1 MREGALI
8 TLLVCGIVY
17 LRYQDYLL
25 DLWYDPVRM
34 IWIGSAG
41 IILCGVY
48 YLLRHVLEKIQNK
61 INMYRAGI
69 KTSLNDKNEYF
80 PFIPFDMDHVLK
92 EFFSE
97 QKNDGHTFIGLDAEK
112 KNRALVLFSDE
123 QRSQHLQVLGMTGT
137 GKSTS
142 VFYPLIYQD
151 AKKKRPVIII
161 DAKGEMGAINTIN
174 GILSS
179 VGRSD
184 DFLLFS
190 LSHKNCSCSYNPLY
204 VGDYD
209 PQIVIDA
216 FFSNYDDQNTFFREM
231 SKTLFTHAFY
241 ILHSLNKPFSPMDV
255 YCYLNNEECRHEINK
270 QIHCENKSGYLHLK
284 LMDQVISDLR
294 DQYRGWRHVVA
305 GFNNFLMSFNDTL
318 LNDDDS
324 DIVLSDV
331 IRERKIVYFQL
342 PTNAYPLQAISIAR
356 MVQSNLR
363 YISSML
369 QTGQLKSDVM
379 VSVLIDEYG
388 AFAEPS
394 FVEVL
399 NKARSS
405 RMMVTIAH
413 QSLGDLQ
420 NISDTFM
427 KLIDEN
433 TLNKIYLKQTDPE
446 LAELIAR
453 NMGTYTKEEKTY
465 RMTAGTW
472 GNQMHSGE
480 SSNKTVQEFYF
491 SPDKVKSLHKYG
503 QGYFIYRGDNTQICV
518 NFGQFQDIKGEA
530 YEKKSKKAKVSGLQ
544 LFENYYLKGDEKREV
559 LVEVKNTERGLIG
572 TDE

>member
-1 MREGALI
+1 MI
-8 TLLVCGIVY
+8 TLLIIGIIY
-17 LRYQDYLL
+17 LRYQEYIL
-25 DLWYDPVRM
+25 DVWSDPLRM
-34 IWIGSAG
+34 IWLGCVGVA
-41 IILCGVY
+41 LYVVY
-48 YLLRHVLEKIQNK
+48 YFLRHVIEKVQNK
-61 INMYRAGI
+61 ITMYRAGI
-69 KTSLNDKNEYF
+69 KISNKEKGETF
-80 PFIPFDMDHVLK
+80 PFLSFDMESVLQQHFQDK
-92 EFFSE
+92 S
-97 QKNDGHTFIGLDAEK
+97 KHSDTFIGLNAQK
-112 KNRALVLFSDE
+112 KNKEVVCFSDE
-123 QRSQHLQVLGMTGT
+123 QRTQHLQVLGMTGT

-151 AKKKRPVIII
+151 AKKRRPVIII
-161 DAKGEMGAINTIN
+161 DAKGEMSAIYKIN
-174 GILSS
+174 GILSL
-179 VGRSD
+179 VERSD

-190 LSHKNCSCSYNPLY
+190 LSHKEKSCSYNPLY

-216 FFSNYDDQNTFFREM
+216 FFSNYNDQNTFFREM

-241 ILHSLNKPFSPMDV
+241 ILHSLGKPFSPMDV
-255 YCYLNNEECRHEINK
+255 YCYLNNEECRHEINT
-270 QIHCENKSGYLHLK
+270 QIQRKNKSGYLHLK
-284 LMDQVISDLR
+284 LMNQVISDLK

-305 GFNNFLMSFNDTL
+305 GFNNFLMSFDDPL

-324 DIVLSDV
+324 DIVLSDA
-331 IRERKIVYFQL
+331 IKDGKIVYFQL

-369 QTGQLKSDVM
+369 QTGQLKSNAL

-388 AFAEPS
+388 SFAEQS

-420 NISDTFM
+420 NISSTFM

-465 RMTAGTW
+465 RMTAGAW

-491 SPDKVKSLHKYG
+491 SPDKIKSLHKYG
-503 QGYFIYRGDNTQICV
+503 QGYFIYRGDNTQTCV
-518 NFGQFQDIKGEA
+518 NFGQFQDIEVS
-530 YEKKSKKAKVSGLQ
+530 YEKRCKKSKTEGLK
-544 LFENYYLKGDEKREV
+544 LFEQYYLSDKEV
-559 LVEVKNTERGLIG
+559 EELKVATADTKRGLIDF
-572 TDE
+572 DE

>member
-1 MREGALI
+1 MREGVLI
-8 TLLVCGIVY
+8 GLLIIGIIY
-17 LRYQDYLL
+17 LRYQEYVLYV
-25 DLWYDPVRM
+25 WQNPFMMFSFGV
-34 IWIGSAG
+34 GSVF
-41 IILCGVY
+41 LCGVY
-48 YLLRHVLEKIQNK
+48 YLLRHGLEKLINR

-69 KTSLNDKNEYF
+69 KITSKDKKVSF
-80 PFIPFDMDHVLK
+80 PFISFDIAHVLSK
-92 EFFSE
+92 FVKDEP
-97 QKNDGHTFIGLDAEK
+97 KNALTFIGLNAEK
-112 KNRALVLFSDE
+112 KNREVVSLSDS
-123 QRSQHLQVLGMTGT
+123 QRTQHLQVLGMTGT

-142 VFYPLIYQD
+142 IFYPLIYQD
-151 AKKKRPVIII
+151 AKKNRPIIII
-161 DAKGEMGAINTIN
+161 DAKGEMSAINTIN
-174 GILSS
+174 SILES
-179 VGRSD
+179 VGRSE

-190 LSHKNCSCSYNPLY
+190 LSHKRYSCSYNPLY

-209 PQIVIDA
+209 PQIVIDS

-231 SKTLFTHAFY
+231 SKTIFTHAFF
-241 ILHSLNKPFSPMDV
+241 ILYSLGKLFSTMDV
-255 YCYLNNEECRHEINK
+255 YCYLNNEYCRQTINK
-270 QIHCENKSGYLHLK
+270 QINIENKLGYLHLK
-284 LMDQVISDLR
+284 LFNQVISDLK
-294 DQYRGWRHVVA
+294 DQYRGWRHVIA
-305 GFNNFLMSFNDTL
+305 GFNNFLTSFDDSL

-331 IRERKIVYFQL
+331 IRNRKIVYFQL

-369 QTGQLKSDVM
+369 QTGQLKNEGM

-388 AFAEPS
+388 SFAEKT

-405 RMMVTIAH
+405 KMMVTIAH

-420 NISDTFM
+420 NISPTFM

-446 LAELIAR
+446 LAELVSK

-465 RMTAGTW
+465 RMTAGLW

-480 SSNKTVQEFYF
+480 SSNKTVQEFY
-491 SPDKVKSLHKYG
+491 
-503 QGYFIYRGDNTQICV
+503 
-518 NFGQFQDIKGEA
+518 
-530 YEKKSKKAKVSGLQ
+530 
-544 LFENYYLKGDEKREV
+544 
-559 LVEVKNTERGLIG
+559 
-572 TDE
+572 